1 MALHGDNTGSGSR
14 DGGSVIPA
22 DTIILATDDSE
33 AGVSDARLWIK
44 AQAFTA
50 DDVRLIKRDGQC
62 LVIAKRPV
70 SPRGGL
76 WPNG

>member
-1 MALHGDNTGSGSR
+1 MMPT
-14 DGGSVIPA
+14 
-22 DTIILATDDSE
+22 DTVLFATDDSE

-50 DDVRLIKRDGQC
+50 DDVRLVKRDGQC

-70 SPRGGL
+70 SPRGGV
-76 WPNG
+76 WPDG

>member
-1 MALHGDNTGSGSR
+1 ML
-14 DGGSVIPA
+14 PA
-22 DTIILATDDSE
+22 ETTLLATDDSE
-33 AGVSDARLWIK
+33 AGIADARLWIR
-44 AQAFTA
+44 AQAFTG

-70 SPRGGL
+70 SPRGAV

>member
-1 MALHGDNTGSGSR
+1 MLL
-14 DGGSVIPA
+14 A
-22 DTIILATDDSE
+22 DTIILATDDSD
-33 AGVSDARLWIK
+33 AGVSDARGWIK

-76 WPNG
+76 WPDG

>member
-1 MALHGDNTGSGSR
+1 ML
-14 DGGSVIPA
+14 PA
-22 DTIILATDDSE
+22 ETTLLATDDSE
-33 AGVSDARLWIK
+33 AGIADARLWIR

-76 WPNG
+76 WPDG